1 MKNKI
6 DKAFKLKKRN
16 LIVTFSNCWIVGQFV
31 KIMASITFCAPTV
44 TNDAVI

>member
-16 LIVTFSNCWIVGQFV
+16 LIVTFSNCWAICKSYGINYLLCSHSD
-31 KIMASITFCAPTV
+31 KWCR
-44 TNDAVI
+44 NL